1 MNIISPNA
9 VQDKH
14 KIVNKHNTCL
24 EPTNAQLENKTHEL
38 AVDSNGIH
46 RVRCVDCFSLSTRN
60 CATYCEECTL
70 HVPTIDNV
78 NTWRKENEKSEHKK

>member
-9 VQDKH
+9 EQDKH
-14 KIVNKHNTCL
+14 KMTNKYGTCL

-38 AVDSNGIH
+38 VADSNGLH
-46 RVRCVDCFSLSTRN
+46 KVRCVECFTLSTRN
-60 CATYCEECTL
+60 CSTYCADCTP

-78 NTWRKENEKSEHKK
+78 KIWSKENESKK